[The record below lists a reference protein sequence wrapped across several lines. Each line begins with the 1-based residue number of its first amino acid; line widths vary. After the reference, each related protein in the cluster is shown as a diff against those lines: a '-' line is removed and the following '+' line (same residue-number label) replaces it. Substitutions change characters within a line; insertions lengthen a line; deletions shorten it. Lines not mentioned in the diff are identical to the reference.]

1 MSFIESMDQ
10 KITEYSDELVRKLV
24 EKVLINPENVTVVFK
39 SGIEIEV

>member
-24 EKVLINPENVTVVFK
+24 EKVLINPETVTVVFK